1 MEIDSLVV
9 SLSLDPRQFN
19 AAQKQSIDQLR
30 KFEQEAKGA
39 AAGVESSTQKMV
51 GGFDRVTKEI
61 LGLGAAL
68 LGVNGIKDLIVSTTQ
83 ATSALGINAKA
94 LGVSTQFL
102 SQWQSAARLAG
113 VDAAT
118 SAASIGALVKSIANL
133 QITGQGIRE
142 AFPQLAAL
150 GITNVKD
157 AGDLLKQLNEAFQK
171 PQAPGVIAA
180 LADAIP
186 GIAGLL
192 PLLQQTPAKLNEYLS
207 KAGGLTGGIEQQAKA
222 AREVA
227 SAWDEAQQS
236 IEKIAREF
244 IKINEL
250 PLVSGAHAIVAA
262 LHGDTAGLSKIDE
275 QIGASA
281 AKGRE
286 QVGSWIWDF
295 LSGPKT
301 IFGGTVP
308 VRGPDF
314 IGPPQFIG
322 PLQPSFLPTGRSL
335 PPEGQKIGDR
345 FEPPHLSL
353 PGTPYG
359 GGATPAGG
367 SVGGSSSTDNS
378 RNVTIGNVTV
388 VPPPGADAATFAQRF
403 NAAIEAQTGPR

>member
-1 MEIDSLVV
+1 MIVDELIVN
-9 SLSLDPRQFN
+9 LSLDPRQFN

-39 AAGVESSTQKMV
+39 AAGVEVSTQKMV
-51 GGFDRVTKEI
+51 GGFDRVTKEV

-68 LGVNGIKDLIVSTTQ
+68 LGVSGIKDLIVNTTQ
-83 ATSALGINAKA
+83 FTSALGINAKA
-94 LGVSTQFL
+94 LGVTTSYL
-102 SQWQSAARLAG
+102 AQWQSAARLAG

-118 SAASIGALVKSIANL
+118 SAASIAALVQSIAAL
-133 QITGQGIRE
+133 KISGQGIRE

-150 GITNVKD
+150 GIDRVGD
-157 AGDLLKQLNEAFQK
+157 ASDLLKQLNAAFQK
-171 PQAPGVIAA
+171 PQDPGVIAE
-180 LADAIP
+180 LAKAIP
-186 GIAGLL
+186 GISGLL
-192 PLLQQTPAKLNEYLS
+192 PLLQLPTAKFNEFLS
-207 KAGGLTGGIEQQAKA
+207 KSKELTAGIEEQAKA
-222 AREVA
+222 ARNVA

-236 IEKIAREF
+236 IEKMVRQLLEVNAG
-244 IKINEL
+244 
-250 PLVSGAHAIVAA
+250 PLTDAA
-262 LHGDTAGLSKIDE
+262 KAVTAASKGDTGGLSDINDRL
-275 QIGASA
+275 GASA
-281 AKGRE
+281 AQGRE
-286 QVGSWIWDF
+286 QLGSWLWNL
-295 LSGPKT
+295 LSRNPMKIGSGDGP
-301 IFGGTVP
+301 G
-308 VRGPDF
+308 F

-322 PLQPSFLPTGRSL
+322 PFQPSFLPTGRSL

-353 PGTPYG
+353 PGSPYG